1 MGKNIGGTINV
12 LAYTDDVGLT
22 VENREDLKALVE
34 KLIMEVGIVR
44 LIINEDK
51 KVHENMLKI

>member
-34 KLIMEVGIVR
+34 KLKWKWV
-44 LIINEDK
+44 
-51 KVHENMLKI
+51 